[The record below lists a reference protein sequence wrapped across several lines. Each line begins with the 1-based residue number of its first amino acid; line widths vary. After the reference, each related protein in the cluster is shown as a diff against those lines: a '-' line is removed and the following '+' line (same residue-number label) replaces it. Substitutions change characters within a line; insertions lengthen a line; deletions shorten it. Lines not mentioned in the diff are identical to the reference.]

1 MKLTDR
7 IRACA
12 KCPEL
17 AATRKNVVIGEG
29 PIPCDMVFLGEAP
42 GKTEDE
48 TGRPFVGQSGKLQES
63 CAEAIGLRR
72 GVDYHILNI
81 LKCRPPENRDPFPEE
96 IQNCRVY
103 LDHQLRAIKPRIIVA
118 FGRFAQAFILGVP
131 PSTLRVSD
139 HVGEIHDFGDR
150 KAVLTYHPAYVNRN
164 THPEVRIAF
173 IRHLKA
179 ARDLRNKGRKNEMP

>member
-7 IRACA
+7 IRTCT

-17 AATRKNVVIGEG
+17 AAARKNVVIGEG
-29 PIPCDMVFLGEAP
+29 PVPCDMVFLGEAP

-48 TGRPFVGQSGKLQES
+48 TGRPFVGQSGKLQEGY
-63 CAEAIGLRR
+63 AEAIGLSR

-81 LKCRPPENRDPFPEE
+81 LKCRPPDNRDPTPEE
-96 IQNCRVY
+96 IENCKKY
-103 LDHQLRAIKPRIIVA
+103 LVQQVRAIKPKVIVA
-118 FGRFAQAFILGVP
+118 FGRFAQAFILDRSASG
-131 PSTLRVSD
+131 LRVSD
-139 HVGEIHDFGDR
+139 HVGEVHDFPDF

-173 IRHLKA
+173 IRHLKL
-179 ARDLRNKGRKNEMP
+179 ARNLRNKMRKA